1 MPRRTDDGGRTVL
14 GRVPTRTR
22 RPTTSAVALGLMALG
37 VGAFVVLL
45 PSVSDACQPATTPVS
60 AHAEAA
66 LDPGSRVLIV
76 GDSYTTGR
84 GSSDGNHGWAQMI
97 SENES
102 WRSTIDGIPGSG
114 YVNRAATD
122 SVQNTYLPRIES
134 HADLDP
140 DLVLVQGSQNDWT
153 VSTRELR
160 KVVTA
165 TLRQAEEQWP
175 DALVVAIGPSAPAPL
190 ATATT
195 NISDAVGAGARA
207 AGVPYVDAVDAQW
220 FTEFNSRSYAAA
232 DGEHLDDAGYRYLA
246 RRIAASL
253 HDLTETTAECQPS

>member
-1 MPRRTDDGGRTVL
+1 
-14 GRVPTRTR
+14 
-22 RPTTSAVALGLMALG
+22 MALG

-45 PSVSDACQPATTPVS
+45 PSVSDACQPTTTPVRAS
-60 AHAEAA
+60 AADA

-84 GSSDGNHGWAQMI
+84 GSTDGDHGWAQMI
-97 SENES
+97 TADES
-102 WRSTIDGIPGSG
+102 WNSTIDGIPGSG
-114 YVNRAATD
+114 YVNRAASG
-122 SVQNTYLPRIES
+122 SVENTYLPRIES
-134 HADLDP
+134 HAGLDP

-153 VSTRELR
+153 VGPRALQR
-160 KVVTA
+160 VVTA

-207 AGVPYVDAVDAQW
+207 AGVPYIDAVDAQW

-232 DGEHLDDAGYRYLA
+232 DGLHLDDAGYRYLA
-246 RRIAASL
+246 RRVTESL
-253 HDLTETTAECQPS
+253 HDLTETAAQCQLS